1 MPNVTETALHRKAF
15 SLHLRPIARAYM
27 YSRSR
32 WKMASLKIGLHFGTL
47 TRLYFIVKNLVV
59 YDAFDDIRNSQI

>member
-1 MPNVTETALHRKAF
+1 
-15 SLHLRPIARAYM
+15 M